1 MEMVDTASR
10 CGDFLSVFVDVLVI
24 SDIKQITDYRLV
36 YLLHPIYKKKQL
48 LFTKIYLHEQ
58 VVSLIKD

>member
-1 MEMVDTASR
+1 M
-10 CGDFLSVFVDVLVI
+10 VFVDVLVI

-58 VVSLIKD
+58 VVSLIKV